1 MALQSHSE
9 EVKVAYFHV
18 FIHHIICT
26 VAVAT
31 VIRRRSDASPVAYIP
46 SETAEK
52 PQHFQPPAATR
63 VSVEQ
68 KMQKNPHCRPKAR
81 SKTVRKVSE
90 LSGCSC
96 PQSPSLRL
104 QFASSLLALKYLFYA
119 TARPRTSTNPP
130 WMCTPFLPLRIK
142 SHF

>member
-18 FIHHIICT
+18 FIHHIIYT

-68 KMQKNPHCRPKAR
+68 KMQINPHCRPKAR
-81 SKTVRKVSE
+81 SKTVRKSLGAVRLLLPTESI
-90 LSGCSC
+90 LKITIRRVPPC
-96 PQSPSLRL
+96 PEISVLRHGKAQDVNKSPLDVHS
-104 QFASSLLALKYLFYA
+104 F
-119 TARPRTSTNPP
+119 PSTPN
-130 WMCTPFLPLRIK
+130 
-142 SHF
+142 